1 MVRTNFLER
10 AGFLGEDG
18 PARRKTLESM
28 LESGGGGLV
37 QARLHLGITLK
48 QFSVVSIDVFSL
60 CRRWLEAG
68 GGSSQ
73 GELLKDPCTPM
84 WDRLCWRELCAES

>member
-1 MVRTNFLER
+1 MLTGVVRTNFLER

-37 QARLHLGITLK
+37 QARLHLRIAMK
-48 QFSVVSIDVFSL
+48 
-60 CRRWLEAG
+60 
-68 GGSSQ
+68 
-73 GELLKDPCTPM
+73 
-84 WDRLCWRELCAES
+84 